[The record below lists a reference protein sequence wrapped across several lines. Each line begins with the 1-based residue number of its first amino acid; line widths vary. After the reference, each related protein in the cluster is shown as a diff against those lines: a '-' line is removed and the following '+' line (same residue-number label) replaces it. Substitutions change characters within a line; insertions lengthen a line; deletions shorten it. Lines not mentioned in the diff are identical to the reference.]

1 MGLITDP
8 EAKITGCG
16 KGCGEGSGSS
26 NRSRIRADVSTQT
39 LSASYIHSKSP
50 HYAFTRSSLH
60 LRLRKITAS

>member
-26 NRSRIRADVSTQT
+26 NRSRIRADGKHSDTFRVIRSLKVSA
-39 LSASYIHSKSP
+39 LCFHS
-50 HYAFTRSSLH
+50 FV
-60 LRLRKITAS
+60 ITP